1 MSTFSQAIL
10 PGLGLTGIVLT
21 GALTV
26 MNATRDQAELET
38 AEAALAAVESQ
49 LEAAEATL
57 GEMRAAGTE
66 LATVKGQLAEA
77 EAAIEELQAALKDGP
92 PLEPVAEAET
102 EDEPDAVQVAS
113 AGDAEAGAKLFSQCR
128 NCHEIG
134 AGARNSVGPHLNL
147 LFGRKAAS
155 IAEFKYSDS
164 LVRAA
169 SNGLEWHADT
179 LSSYIEDPRTFA
191 SGTRMSYAGMKD
203 ANDRNDLLAFLRTF
217 SDNPRDIP
225 EADPTF
231 VGTDHEVDPEILALK
246 GDPEYGEYLS
256 SECTTCHQ
264 PSGADNGIPSIVLWP
279 EEAFVTA
286 MHAYKDKVR
295 PNEVMQL
302 IAGRLSND
310 EIAALAAYFKDLE
323 P

>member
-1 MSTFSQAIL
+1 MSVFSQAIL
-10 PGLGLTGIVLT
+10 PAIGLTGIVLT

-26 MNATRDQAELET
+26 MNATRDQADLET
-38 AEAALAAVESQ
+38 TEAALSAANSQ
-49 LEAAEATL
+49 LEQAEATIAEL
-57 GEMRAAGTE
+57 RME
-66 LATVKGQLAEA
+66 LANS
-77 EAAIEELQAALKDGP
+77 AAFEPAA
-92 PLEPVAEAET
+92 
-102 EDEPDAVQVAS
+102 EDEPDADVDEEERIAS
-113 AGDAEAGAKLFSQCR
+113 GSGDVEAGQKLFSQCR
-128 NCHEIG
+128 SCHEVG
-134 AGARNSVGPHLNL
+134 AEAKNSVGPHLNL

-155 IAEFKYSDS
+155 VADFNYSNS

-179 LSSYIEDPRTFA
+179 LSAYIEDPRTFA

-203 ANDRNDLLAFLRTF
+203 AGDRRDLLAYLRTF

-225 EADPTF
+225 EADPTA
-231 VGTDHEVDPEILALK
+231 VGIDHEVAPEILALK

-256 SECTTCHQ
+256 SECITCHQ
-264 PSGADNGIPSIVLWP
+264 TSGADNGIPSIVLWP

-302 IAGRLSND
+302 VAGRLSND

-323 P
+323 E

>member
-1 MSTFSQAIL
+1 MVTFSQAIL

-26 MNATRDQAELET
+26 MNASRDQAELET
-38 AEAALAAVESQ
+38 TQRALVAVESQ
-49 LEAAEATL
+49 LE
-57 GEMRAAGTE
+57 
-66 LATVKGQLAEA
+66 EA
-77 EAAIEELQAALKDGP
+77 EAAFADVRSEKDQLAALNSELEDAKAAIAELQAALEAAP
-92 PLEPVAEAET
+92 EAEP
-102 EDEPDAVQVAS
+102 EPEAAPEAVVATV
-113 AGDAEAGAKLFSQCR
+113 AGSGNAEAGEALFAECR
-128 NCHEIG
+128 SCHQIG
-134 AGARNSVGPHLNL
+134 AGAENSIGPHLNL

-155 IAEFKYSDS
+155 VADFKYSDS
-164 LVRAA
+164 LIRAA

-179 LSSYIEDPRTFA
+179 LSQYIADPRTFA

-203 ANDRNDLLAFLRTF
+203 AGDRKDLIAYLRRF

-225 EADPTF
+225 EADPTT

-264 PSGADNGIPSIVLWP
+264 VSGSDNGIPSIVMWP
-279 EEAFVTA
+279 EEQFVTA

-295 PNEVMQL
+295 PNQVMQL
-302 IAGRLSND
+302 MAGRLSND

-323 P
+323 Q

>member
-21 GALTV
+21 GALTTV
-26 MNATRDQAELET
+26 NATRDQAELET
-38 AEAALAAVESQ
+38 AQAALVAVESQ
-49 LEAAEATL
+49 LEEAEATI
-57 GEMRAAGTE
+57 GELRQAGADLTA
-66 LATVKGQLAEA
+66 LKGQLEEA
-77 EAAIEELQAALKDGP
+77 EAAIEELQAALKDGTP
-92 PLEPVAEAET
+92 VEPVAEAEP
-102 EDEPDAVQVAS
+102 EEPEANQVAE
-113 AGDAEAGAKLFSQCR
+113 AGNAEAGAKLFSQCR
-128 NCHEIG
+128 SCHQVG
-134 AGARNSVGPHLNL
+134 AGAENSVGPHLNL

-155 IAEFKYSDS
+155 IEGFKYSDS

-203 ANDRNDLLAFLRTF
+203 AGDREDLLAYLRTF
-217 SDNPRDIP
+217 SDNPQDIP